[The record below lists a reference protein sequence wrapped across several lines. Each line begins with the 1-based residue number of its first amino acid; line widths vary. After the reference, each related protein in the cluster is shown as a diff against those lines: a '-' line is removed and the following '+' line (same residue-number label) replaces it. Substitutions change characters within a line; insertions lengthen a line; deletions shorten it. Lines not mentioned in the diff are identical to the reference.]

1 MPQETAKVELRECYG
16 DIQNLRRKLRDLG
29 KHSDPNERNPS
40 EKKFNSRL
48 VAPSVAVTLGWR
60 WVHAGSIRTRSESRD
75 PLCTPDWGPTRAL
88 SPRISWSG
96 ISQRV

>member
-48 VAPSVAVTLGWR
+48 VAPSVAVTLG
-60 WVHAGSIRTRSESRD
+60 
-75 PLCTPDWGPTRAL
+75 
-88 SPRISWSG
+88 
-96 ISQRV
+96 